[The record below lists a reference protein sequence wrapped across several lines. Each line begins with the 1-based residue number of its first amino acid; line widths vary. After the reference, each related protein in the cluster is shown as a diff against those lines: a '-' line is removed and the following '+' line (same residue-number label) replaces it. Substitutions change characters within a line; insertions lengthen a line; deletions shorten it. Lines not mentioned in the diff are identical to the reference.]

1 MKSQTRISAT
11 QSQNQQQPVVP
22 IQQLFQNSSQTEC
35 KSADSE
41 KLLYHTTRNIV
52 VLIFKNILKLMNF
65 TEF

>member
-1 MKSQTRISAT
+1 VKSQTRISAT

-41 KLLYHTTRNIV
+41 KLLYIHLNIV